1 MEKLSI
7 VEEADYAKTLQDA
20 KDTIEKLDKSLSSV
34 NITTKSE
41 EVKEAVRKIF
51 GYLPDANGKITITY
65 EMYSRV
71 IQMMS
76 EAGKHKSQE
85 FS

>member
-7 VEEADYAKTLQDA
+7 VEEADYQKTLKEA
-20 KDTIEKLDKSLSSV
+20 KDTLAKLEKSLVSV

-41 EVKEAVRKIF
+41 EVKNAVMKVF

-65 EMYSRV
+65 EMYSTV
-71 IQMMS
+71 IKKMS